1 MIFLKNMFTT
11 KTDIIGETYRKYLLD
26 RLLNDD
32 VWVYLQSVVRQD
44 LSENDES
51 FAFTFYRNSLLNPE
65 VERREPYD
73 SLFLGLLSNLFDAFD
88 LKEITR
94 VIRIRA
100 GMFLR
105 KDKNYIH
112 TPHVDYNFD
121 DPIVGDHFNIVY
133 YFNTTDAP
141 SYLYEETQKDFI
153 EQEEFRK
160 DPHIFASNYKFTV
173 RDKSQC
179 IENTAV
185 MFDGK
190 YYHSSSSPTDTQ
202 YRISLNINGTLE

>member
-1 MIFLKNMFTT
+1 MFTT
-11 KTDIIGETYRKYLLD
+11 KTNIIGEGYRKHLLD
-26 RLLNDD
+26 RLLNDNL
-32 VWVYLQSVVRQD
+32 WAYLRSVVRND
-44 LSENDES
+44 LSEKDES
-51 FAFTFYRNSLLNPE
+51 FALTIYNNLIMKPRE
-65 VERREPYD
+65 ERVEPYD
-73 SLFLGLLSNLFDAFD
+73 SLFLGLMCNLFDAFD
-88 LKEITR
+88 LEDSR

-100 GMFLR
+100 GLFLR

-121 DPIVGDHFNIVY
+121 DPIAGDHFNIVY
-133 YFNTTDAP
+133 YFNTTNAP

-160 DPHIFASNYKFTV
+160 DPHIFASKYKFTV

-185 MFDGK
+185 MFNGK

-202 YRISLNINGTLE
+202 YRISLNINGILR

>member
-1 MIFLKNMFTT
+1 MFTT
-11 KTDIIGETYRKYLLD
+11 KTNIIGEGYRKHLLD
-26 RLLNDD
+26 RLLNDNL
-32 VWVYLQSVVRQD
+32 WAYLRSVVRND
-44 LSENDES
+44 LSEKDES
-51 FAFTFYRNSLLNPE
+51 FAFTIYNNLILKPRE
-65 VERREPYD
+65 ERVEPYD
-73 SLFLGLLSNLFDAFD
+73 SLFLGLMCNLFDAFD
-88 LKEITR
+88 LEDSR
-94 VIRIRA
+94 VVRIRA
-100 GMFLR
+100 GLFLR
-105 KDKNYIH
+105 KNKNYIH

-121 DPIVGDHFNIVY
+121 DPIMGDHFNIVY

-160 DPHIFASNYKFTV
+160 DPHIFASKYKFTV

-202 YRISLNINGTLE
+202 YRISLNINGTLR